1 MPAVLSQR
9 CLAASAS
16 GQFPLFIGFEVRTTL
31 RGNRVERD
39 ELLRVL
45 RAFEDERLE
54 YVLIGATALALH
66 GIVRATEDVDFFIR
80 ATADNVERLKR
91 ALRAVYA
98 ADPSID
104 EIHAEDLLG
113 EYPSVRYYP
122 PTGDLYFDILTR
134 LGEAARYEDVAVET
148 KIVAGIRVWV
158 ATPRAL
164 YDLKKG
170 TVRALDRQDAEA
182 LRQRFDLED
191 G

>member
-1 MPAVLSQR
+1 VSPAAVK
-9 CLAASAS
+9 
-16 GQFPLFIGFEVRTTL
+16 GH
-31 RGNRVERD
+31 RVDRD

-45 RAFEDERLE
+45 KAFEEHGLE

-80 ATADNVERLKR
+80 ATADNVERLKHAFR
-91 ALRAVYA
+91 SVYA
-98 ADPSID
+98 DDPNIE
-104 EIHAEDLLG
+104 EIRAQDLLG
-113 EYPSVRYYP
+113 EYPAVRYYP
-122 PTGDLYFDILTR
+122 PTGDLYFDVLTR
-134 LGEAARYEDVAVET
+134 LGEVSRYEDVAVET
-148 KIVAGIRVWV
+148 KIIAGIRVWV

-182 LRQRFDLED
+182 LRQRFLLED

>member
-1 MPAVLSQR
+1 MD
-9 CLAASAS
+9 
-16 GQFPLFIGFEVRTTL
+16 
-31 RGNRVERD
+31 RD

-45 RAFEDERLE
+45 KAFEDRGLE
-54 YVLIGATALALH
+54 YVLIGATALAIH

-80 ATADNVERLKR
+80 ATADNVERLKQAFR
-91 ALRAVYA
+91 TVYD
-98 ADPSID
+98 DPHID
-104 EIHAEDLLG
+104 EIRAEDLLG

-122 PTGDLYFDILTR
+122 PTGDLYFDVLTR

-148 KIVAGIRVWV
+148 KLVAGIHVRV

-182 LRQRFDLED
+182 LRQRFLLED
-191 G
+191 S